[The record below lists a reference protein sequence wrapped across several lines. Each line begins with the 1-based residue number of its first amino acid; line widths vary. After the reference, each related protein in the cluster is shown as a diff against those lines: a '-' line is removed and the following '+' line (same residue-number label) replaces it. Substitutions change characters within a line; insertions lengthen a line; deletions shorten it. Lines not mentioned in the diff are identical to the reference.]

1 MTESNRQKLTGLFIN
16 ETKDGVQYLSGKTQ
30 DGKKYTAFQ
39 NSYKETE
46 NQPDWVLYFE
56 DTNLQK
62 PVGQTKTLN
71 LRPTSTP
78 KPTQEDMPF

>member
-39 NSYKETE
+39 NTYKETE
-46 NQPDWVLYFE
+46 NQPDWILYFE
-56 DTNLQK
+56 DTNLRR
-62 PVGQTKTLN
+62 PVSQAKTLN
-71 LRPTSTP
+71 LRPTPKTTP
-78 KPTQEDMPF
+78 EDMPF

>member
-56 DTNLQK
+56 DTNLQR
-62 PVGQTKTLN
+62 PVSQAKTLN
-71 LRPTSTP
+71 LRPTP
-78 KPTQEDMPF
+78 KTTQEDMPF

>member
-39 NSYKETE
+39 NTYKETE
-46 NQPDWVLYFE
+46 NQPDWILYFE
-56 DTNLQK
+56 DTNLQR
-62 PVGQTKTLN
+62 PVSQPKTLN
-71 LRPTSTP
+71 LRPTPKTTP
-78 KPTQEDMPF
+78 EDMPF

>member
-39 NSYKETE
+39 NSYKEAE

-62 PVGQTKTLN
+62 PVSQPKTLN
-71 LRPTSTP
+71 LRPTP
-78 KPTQEDMPF
+78 KPTTEDMPF

>member
-39 NSYKETE
+39 NSYKEAE

-62 PVGQTKTLN
+62 PVSQPKTLN
-71 LRPTSTP
+71 LRPTP
-78 KPTQEDMPF
+78 KPTPEDMPF

>member
-39 NSYKETE
+39 NTYKETE
-46 NQPDWVLYFE
+46 NQPDWILYFE
-56 DTNLQK
+56 DTNLQR
-62 PVGQTKTLN
+62 PVSQAKTLN
-71 LRPTSTP
+71 LRPTPKTTP
-78 KPTQEDMPF
+78 EDMPF

>member
-46 NQPDWVLYFE
+46 NQPDWILYFE

-62 PVGQTKTLN
+62 PVSQTKTLN
-71 LRPTSTP
+71 LRPTP

>member
-39 NSYKETE
+39 NTYKETE
-46 NQPDWVLYFE
+46 NQPDWILYFE
-56 DTNLQK
+56 DTNLQR
-62 PVGQTKTLN
+62 PVSQAKTLN
-71 LRPTSTP
+71 LRPTP
-78 KPTQEDMPF
+78 KPTTEDMPF

>member
-39 NSYKETE
+39 NTYKETE
-46 NQPDWVLYFE
+46 NQPDWILYFE
-56 DTNLQK
+56 DTNLQR
-62 PVGQTKTLN
+62 PVSQAKTLN
-71 LRPTSTP
+71 LRPTP
-78 KPTQEDMPF
+78 KTTQEDMPF